1 MHSTMRL
8 CNYSAPPPQASQDS
22 QIQNPSQ
29 KWANKVFRIYFE
41 EIKSIACTGVLYT
54 KVRSIIIIYITMM
67 MNSTFSHMP
76 INQQIN
82 SISSVKQNL
91 KNIHKHIA
99 FNHWGKR

>member
-1 MHSTMRL
+1 
-8 CNYSAPPPQASQDS
+8 
-22 QIQNPSQ
+22 
-29 KWANKVFRIYFE
+29 
-41 EIKSIACTGVLYT
+41 
-54 KVRSIIIIYITMM
+54 MM

-99 FNHWGKR
+99 FNNLGKR